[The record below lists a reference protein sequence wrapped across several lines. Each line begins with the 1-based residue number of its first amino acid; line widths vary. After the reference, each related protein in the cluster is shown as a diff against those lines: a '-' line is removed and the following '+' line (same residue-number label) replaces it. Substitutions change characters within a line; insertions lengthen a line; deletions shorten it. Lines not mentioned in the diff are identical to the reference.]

1 MNAVVGVLDGSCTAC
16 DGAAA
21 GTCSA
26 ATCESNFHTF
36 VDGVGCTSC
45 AAAMN
50 AVVGV
55 LDGSCTACDGNG
67 AASTCSAATCSPGY
81 HTFADG
87 VGCTVNTCTAKTNAG
102 DWTTLGCTTT
112 TPTATTVSAL
122 GEVTPASGYES
133 CVITC
138 PTNNAAF
145 AVISVSSAVA
155 CSATGGS
162 DSCAAAANMA
172 VSNFGDLIIVCFS
185 SRFMFYRMF

>member
-1 MNAVVGVLDGSCTAC
+1 MAGNWIAADGTIAACTTVTNAVAGATYTCTSATTSQLSAC
-16 DGAAA
+16 AA
-21 GTCSA
+21 GFWKD
-26 ATCESNFHTF
+26 ATG
-36 VDGVGCTSC
+36 D
-45 AAAMN
+45 
-50 AVVGV
+50 
-55 LDGSCTACDGNG
+55 
-67 AASTCSAATCSPGY
+67 
-81 HTFADG
+81 ADA
-87 VGCTVNTCTAKTNAG
+87 CTVNTCTAKTNAG

-185 SRFMFYRMF
+185 SRFIACSN